1 MPIISVEEDV
11 SDQMHVS
18 PEEATTLLACNVI
31 FQCPYCSE
39 DSYHYSPM
47 QQREDVEVALKAIRN
62 QVRPDGGM
70 RMLYGVESGTKRIM
84 HVDRA
89 LRVFKLLQS
98 HHPESDIRYLTLEQ
112 AGEQGYL

>member
-1 MPIISVEEDV
+1 MPIISAEEDV

-18 PEEATTLLACNVI
+18 KEEAITLEACRVI
-31 FQCPYCSE
+31 FQCPYCAE
-39 DSYHYSPM
+39 DFYHYSPGIT
-47 QQREDVEVALKAIRN
+47 RKDVEAIRN
-62 QVRPDGGM
+62 QPQPDGGM

-84 HVDRA
+84 FVDRA
-89 LRVFKLLQS
+89 LRVFKLLKS